1 MKADKLR
8 DLALEELR
16 DRERDLREELF
27 NLNFQHG
34 TSQLENPMRIRR
46 TRENIARVLT
56 VIRERARADARDE
69 GQAT

>member
-1 MKADKLR
+1 MNADKLR

-34 TSQLENPMRIRR
+34 TSQLENPMRICQ
-46 TRENIARVLT
+46 TRKDIARVLT
-56 VIRERARADARDE
+56 VIRERARAEARGE

>member
-16 DRERDLREELF
+16 DRERDFREELF

-34 TSQLENPMRIRR
+34 TSQLENPMRIRQIR
-46 TRENIARVLT
+46 KDIARVLT
-56 VIRERARADARDE
+56 VIRERERAEARGE